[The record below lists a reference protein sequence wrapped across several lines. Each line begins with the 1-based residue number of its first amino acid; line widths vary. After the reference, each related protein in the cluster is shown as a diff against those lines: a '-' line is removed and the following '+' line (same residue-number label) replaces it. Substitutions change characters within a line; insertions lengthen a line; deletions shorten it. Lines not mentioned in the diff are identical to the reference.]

1 MTTLDQR
8 ELIVKHYEL
17 MPTDDLEQLKRSI
30 MHSIQVSEQSNAL
43 WHREY
48 TAIRI
53 ELATR
58 SLNELE
64 AQPVSPINTDL
75 LEPEYVA
82 WREGEGGNNG

>member
-1 MTTLDQR
+1 MTTIDQR

-17 MPTDDLEQLKRSI
+17 MTTDDLEQLKRSI
-30 MHSIQVSEQSNAL
+30 MHSIQVSEQSNVL

-48 TAIRI
+48 TSIRI

-58 SLNELE
+58 NLNALE
-64 AQPVSPINTDL
+64 AELPVNTDL

-82 WREGEGGNNG
+82 WKGAGE